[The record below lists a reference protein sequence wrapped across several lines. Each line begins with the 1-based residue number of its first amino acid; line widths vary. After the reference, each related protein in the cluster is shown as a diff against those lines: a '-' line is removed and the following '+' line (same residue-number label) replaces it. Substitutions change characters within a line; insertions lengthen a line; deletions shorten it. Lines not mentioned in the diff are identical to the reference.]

1 MTTDKTHQPK
11 GGMCVTC
18 KHRDSDCSE
27 LPFATMPAIGKDW
40 FSGATIV
47 KCSKHEKEHTKDGS
61 RRWVIVQAIKASKGW
76 VTEFAEAFVDEYLA
90 TEVVQQPAVA
100 QGVALYVSP
109 GQLAAHTDPDGDTLH
124 GRYLPAR
131 KTPAGKFT
139 QALYTAPALAQSAR
153 PGYSLIRSDLIDFLN
168 GSGSLHGLHFG
179 DSMDGKPFWWRRY
192 LTEAPHAQPAQPIA
206 RLERTACNGLIFV
219 HGVRI
224 PDFPFGTCADDER
237 QKVVDAINAACTQP
251 DKQCALSE
259 CRGQPR
265 CERRKAWDA
274 KDAQPSGEPQP
285 LAKLA
290 ACIDYWVE
298 WLDRRYSGSPMVVD
312 LKQVSEQLKA
322 TQPAQRVPM
331 TDETSYRMLQRN
343 VDVIEESDEF
353 LGEDAKTWAVDPNG
367 IFVGMTY
374 GGAVIRP
381 ARRAVEAHRNIK
393 EQP

>member
-90 TEVVQQPAVA
+90 TEVVQQPVVA

-192 LTEAPHAQPAQPIA
+192 LTEAPHAQP
-206 RLERTACNGLIFV
+206 
-219 HGVRI
+219 
-224 PDFPFGTCADDER
+224 
-237 QKVVDAINAACTQP
+237 
-251 DKQCALSE
+251 
-259 CRGQPR
+259 
-265 CERRKAWDA
+265 
-274 KDAQPSGEPQP
+274 AQPSGEPQP